1 MAFKIH
7 PYLSMLKKLFTRN
20 PLAPLDEP
28 DLTKGY
34 KTVDLMADLMADL
47 LISPTNLMPLSMKE
61 VRVVARYMQ
70 EQFIAQNTVF
80 IREGDKRDTGFM
92 VLLLEGEVTVENLV
106 VNREDPM
113 IISVLGPGSLIGEL
127 GLLDGHP
134 RYASCTAAT
143 PVHCSILTRESLQQL
158 MVDKPVVGAKL
169 ILAMASRM
177 AERLR
182 DNTDKLKM
190 YVQLTQAMQQELS
203 ARTSR

>member
-1 MAFKIH
+1 MAYKIH
-7 PYLSMLKKLFTRN
+7 PSLSMLKKLFSRKTSAV
-20 PLAPLDEP
+20 PSGEP

-34 KTVDLMADLMADL
+34 KTADLMANL
-47 LISPTNLMPLSMKE
+47 LISPSNLMPLTMKD

-80 IREGDKRDTGFM
+80 IREGDNRDTRFM
-92 VLLLEGEVTVENLV
+92 LLLLEGEVTVENLV

-127 GLLDGHP
+127 GLLDGQP
-134 RYASCTAAT
+134 RYATCTAAT
-143 PVHCSILTRESLQQL
+143 LVHCSVLTRESLEQL
-158 MVDKPVVGAKL
+158 THDKPVIAAKL
-169 ILAMASRM
+169 VLAMAARM